1 MVKLVDL
8 RSETTENVEFGTCEY
23 CMSTGTLTQEW
34 LVFEDAKGDIHE
46 ISTGGWEWGDYD
58 CYYYIENLADFCQ
71 FISDKNIP
79 SFEKLEEIFSE
90 IYEEYTKEAEGQL
103 PHLNQ

>member
-1 MVKLVDL
+1 MIDLDEINKIAHDKIADLVKSKFITIYNQKYDP
-8 RSETTENVEFGTCEY
+8 NCPK
-23 CMSTGTLTQEW
+23 
-34 LVFEDAKGDIHE
+34 DE